1 MAVYSL
7 SYNTSDNA
15 DFQFAGKL
23 DDILTK
29 WNQCSLH
36 IITHEH
42 IDRSDAKK
50 DHLQIAFTLDT
61 SLAPSAVNVHLKR
74 NGLKADFNRPA
85 YLLKKHKGDTRFAY
99 GYCQKEVPETGK
111 VLFTNLDPKYAKEC
125 LDFYLAQ
132 NKSETLV
139 VPIVDQWI
147 EYALKW
153 DWSPNDKRTCLWVH
167 DVPQNFDHC
176 YEDFIADTD
185 CFPTFSQR
193 NQFKYN
199 FQGLRRRRDRE

>member
-15 DFQFAGKL
+15 DFEFAGKL

-74 NGLKADFNRPA
+74 NGLKADFKRPA

-147 EYALKW
+147 EYAQKW
-153 DWSPNDKRTCLWVH
+153 DHSSHGKWPDSNDL
-167 DVPQNFDHC
+167 FGIC
-176 YEDFIADTD
+176 YREFIRDTD

-199 FQGLRRRRDRE
+199 WQGLRARRDRE